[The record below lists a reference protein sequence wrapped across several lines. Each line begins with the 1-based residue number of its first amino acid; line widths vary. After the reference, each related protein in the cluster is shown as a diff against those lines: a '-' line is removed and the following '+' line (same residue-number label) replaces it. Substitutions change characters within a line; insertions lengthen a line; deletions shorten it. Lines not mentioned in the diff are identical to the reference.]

1 MEPGE
6 VHIPQAPRAR
16 KLALARGM
24 LAVAA
29 AVVGIPGEE
38 ADVPVLEVEVEA
50 EVPRT
55 APAQVHPLALEAQDR
70 LAAAAVLGEEAV
82 GPELGGVVVV
92 EAEVEVLRTVPVQ
105 AQAHPLALALALAL
119 EAADMLAAEAGDVY
133 LLVVV
138 VLVVEVAAVEVPHL
152 PRPQVA
158 RLLRVAEQLA
168 GVVV

>member
-105 AQAHPLALALALAL
+105 AQAHPLALALAL